1 MVSNYDLLRRL
12 NQIIRKLQVLEAKID
27 NMPSVMSEALKE
39 EIKGLS
45 FKAVDF
51 KPSLVMLSVAEQR
64 TLEVLKGLKGLAAA
78 DEVASRTH
86 RARAVLSMHLNGL
99 HRRDMVLKERRGR
112 KAFFILKEEYR
123 DQGQTVGS

>member
-64 TLEVLKGLKGLAAA
+64 TLEVLKGLKGPAAA

-86 RARAVLSMHLNGL
+86 RARAVESMHLNGL